1 MQRQT
6 HNTNMNIN
14 EVNTSRQLAAMI
26 QGIDGDKRARFLKDA
41 REAKDMESF
50 IKHFMSTNYNDE

>member
-1 MQRQT
+1 
-6 HNTNMNIN
+6 MNIN